1 MVSRKSVV
9 GNVTLNLCFY
19 IRRDVQVTL
28 WILMRP
34 VRETWMHYFSDS
46 GGSGKVS
53 RKIKEENI
61 TPN

>member
-1 MVSRKSVV
+1 
-9 GNVTLNLCFY
+9 
-19 IRRDVQVTL
+19 
-28 WILMRP
+28 MRP
-34 VRETWMHYFSDS
+34 VRETSMHYFSDS